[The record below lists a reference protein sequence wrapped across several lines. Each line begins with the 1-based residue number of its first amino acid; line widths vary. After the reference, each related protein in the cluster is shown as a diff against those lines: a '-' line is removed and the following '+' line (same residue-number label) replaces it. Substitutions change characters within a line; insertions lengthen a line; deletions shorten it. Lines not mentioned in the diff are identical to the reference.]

1 MLENKSFEI
10 FKLLTSSLGNL
21 ENDFGYYII
30 LITLFSNQA
39 AVKRD
44 LEQIIFILNIIRRR
58 PGSAIGISC
67 IASYHDA

>member
-39 AVKRD
+39 AVKR
-44 LEQIIFILNIIRRR
+44 EQIIFILNIIRRR
-58 PGSAIGISC
+58 PGSAIGISF